1 MNILVNGIKVDALCS
16 VVHRSIVEKEGREW
30 AKRLQKVVPRQQFE
44 VVIQAAVGSTIVARE
59 RVAPM
64 RKDVTAGL
72 YGGHYER
79 KVRRLLLPPL
89 FLFLLQSTRDRAD
102 DSTRQMKHLVKQ
114 REGKK
119 RLKERSIGR
128 VSIPTS
134 AFFAVLGG
142 ATASRRKGQ
151 GADK

>member
-79 KVRRLLLPPL
+79 KVRRSFFPTP
-89 FLFLLQSTRDRAD
+89 F
-102 DSTRQMKHLVKQ
+102 VV
-114 REGKK
+114 GK
-119 RLKERSIGR
+119 IC
-128 VSIPTS
+128 
-134 AFFAVLGG
+134 
-142 ATASRRKGQ
+142 
-151 GADK
+151 

>member
-1 MNILVNGIKVDALCS
+1 MNILVNSIKVDALCT
-16 VVHRSIVEKEGREW
+16 VVHRSNVEREGRDW
-30 AKRLQKVVPRQQFE
+30 AKRLQAVVPKQQFE
-44 VVIQAAVGSTIVARE
+44 VVIQAAVGSTIIARE

-79 KVRRLLLPPL
+79 K
-89 FLFLLQSTRDRAD
+89 
-102 DSTRQMKHLVKQ
+102 MKHLVKQ

-134 AFFAVLGG
+134 AFLSVFGNVAG
-142 ATASRRKGQ
+142 RRK
-151 GADK
+151 AV